1 MSETLPKLPLITS
14 SQIEGA
20 GLFVSS
26 QAENQILSICA
37 DEGHKGQRLRVTVD
51 GGGCAGF
58 QYVLSFDEKVQEE
71 DILFFSPQKVEIIID
86 KMSYEIIQG
95 STIDYVEEMIGAAFV
110 IKNPNATSS
119 CGCGN
124 SFSVI

>member
-1 MSETLPKLPLITS
+1 MSETLSKLPLKTS
-14 SQIEGA
+14 SQIEGK

-26 QAENQILSICA
+26 KAESQILSICRG
-37 DEGHKGQRLRVTVD
+37 EEHKGQRLRVTVD

-58 QYVLSFDEKVQEE
+58 QYILSFDENIQEE
-71 DILFFSPQKVEIIID
+71 DILFSSPQKVEIVID

-95 STIDYVEEMIGAAFV
+95 STIDYVEELIGAAFV

>member
-1 MSETLPKLPLITS
+1 MSEILSKIPL
-14 SQIEGA
+14 QANPLIEGA
-20 GLFVSS
+20 GLFVSPK
-26 QAENQILSICA
+26 AESQILSILT
-37 DEGHKGQRLRVTVD
+37 DEKKQQHRLRISVN

-58 QYVLSFDEKVQEE
+58 QYTLHFDAAYLEE
-71 DILFFSPQKVEIIID
+71 DIIFSSPQKVEIIID
-86 KMSYEIIQG
+86 KMSYEILQG
-95 STIDYVEEMIGAAFV
+95 SIIDYAEELIGAAFV